1 MIKDIKNTFCSLE
14 VYNIYSACMYEPT
27 FDKFKTK
34 AELFSAPTFSLLGYY
49 CKDTLIG
56 VIVTKEKE
64 DLVEIV
70 GIAVK
75 ETARKNGVGTKL
87 IDYIRETSNKP
98 LFAST
103 DCCAVS
109 FYKKYGFNIKK
120 HTVSGNSETYTR
132 YGCLLGSIL

>member
-1 MIKDIKNTFCSLE
+1 MIKDIKNNFCSME
-14 VYNIYSACMYEPT
+14 VYNIFSACMYEPT
-27 FDKFKTK
+27 FNKFKAK
-34 AELFSAPTFSLLGYY
+34 AQLFSAPTFSLFGYY
-49 CKDTLIG
+49 CKDVLTG

-75 ETARKNGVGTKL
+75 ETSRKKGVGTKL

-98 LFAST
+98 IFAST
-103 DCCAVS
+103 DCYAVN

-120 HTVSGNSETYTR
+120 HTISGNSETYTR
-132 YGCLLGSIL
+132 YDCSLSSIL